1 VSVSVWIKDPDAVL
15 DYAVDWSAWLT
26 SAETIVSALVL
37 ADDGITV
44 DSDSYDGGIH
54 TIWLSGGEVG
64 RNYRITSRITTSQGR
79 VDDRT
84 MLIRVRER

>member
-1 VSVSVWIKDPDAVL
+1 VSVWIKDPDAVL
-15 DYAVDWSAWLT
+15 DYAVDWSAWL
-26 SAETIVSALVL
+26 SQAEAITTATVV

-44 DSDSYDGGIH
+44 DSDSHDGGIH

-64 RNYRITSRITTSQGR
+64 RDYRITSRITTSQGR
-79 VDDRT
+79 GDDRT